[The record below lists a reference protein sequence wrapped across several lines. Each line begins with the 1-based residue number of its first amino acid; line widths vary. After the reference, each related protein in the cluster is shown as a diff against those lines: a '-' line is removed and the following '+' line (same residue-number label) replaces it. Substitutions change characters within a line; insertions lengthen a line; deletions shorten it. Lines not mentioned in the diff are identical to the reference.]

1 MTFAQDLVAALGEFV
16 GTTLFLLLALGG
28 AKTATYSRSA
38 AQTEGLETTLGNQTI
53 LFIACSFGLSLLI
66 TAWMFYRI
74 TGGLFNPAIT
84 FALWLVGAVPAFRAI
99 LLVLAQLL
107 GGIAGAALVAAL
119 TPFGGAD
126 STRTTLEPGIN
137 IGQGLMIEA
146 FLTAILVFSVLM
158 LAAEKHRSTYL
169 APIGIGLTIF
179 ACHLFGVLWTGC
191 GINPA
196 RAFGPSVVSASFP
209 SYHWIYHVGPLI
221 GALIAVSFYTALK
234 AFDYT
239 TIVFGQD
246 ADHAESTTQNPLSR
260 ITNERELERFDE
272 RRRWAAV
279 AQRN

>member
-1 MTFAQDLVAALGEFV
+1 MTLAQDVVAALGEFV

-28 AKTATYSRSA
+28 AKTATYTRSA

-84 FALWLVGAVPAFRAI
+84 FALYLVGAVPAFRAL

-126 STRTTLEPGIN
+126 STRTLLEPGIN

-158 LAAEKHRSTYL
+158 LAAEKHRS
-169 APIGIGLTIF
+169 
-179 ACHLFGVLWTGC
+179 
-191 GINPA
+191 
-196 RAFGPSVVSASFP
+196 
-209 SYHWIYHVGPLI
+209 
-221 GALIAVSFYTALK
+221 
-234 AFDYT
+234 
-239 TIVFGQD
+239 
-246 ADHAESTTQNPLSR
+246 
-260 ITNERELERFDE
+260 
-272 RRRWAAV
+272 
-279 AQRN
+279 